1 MPISDNLQS
10 AVYYY
15 KDGFNSD
22 IITEPEFNED
32 YIRLEA
38 SGKSGHVYNTHQN
51 NGNEIAEDFYY
62 FALDELRHAKFWLD
76 MLEIKE
82 DEDYELYKEQW
93 DELNSLVHEERRGE
107 VHEH

>member
-1 MPISDNLQS
+1 MNDVKEHLDEELKG
-10 AVYYY
+10 VM
-15 KDGFNSD
+15 
-22 IITEPEFNED
+22 D
-32 YIRLEA
+32 YFSLHFEYI
-38 SGKSGHVYNTHQN
+38 
-51 NGNEIAEDFYY
+51 GNEIAEDFYY

-93 DELNSLVHEERRGE
+93 EELNSLVHEERRGE